1 MVFLLFSFMFLS
13 SFLCC
18 PSSLSLSFSLDNL
31 SETISKFTNP
41 LFYFVHLVLWLSKES
56 LISDTV
62 LFSFGFTLYRA
73 HFYEIFHLFN
83 MFLYSINNNYFKLLS
98 TYSKSQ
104 SFVGLFLLVKFSPN
118 NGSNLPAFL
127 VSFFFFNTYQIPCIK
142 TMETEVNVIF
152 AERRHIFSHKVAWI
166 RSGSFLSSFWGWF
179 ATPTKLNSSSI
190 WNVSKV
196 TCPVFLMGL
205 LQCCTV
211 QQKYNANHNRRH
223 QSKLKNAGSHTEKR
237 ILKNS
242 GKIVFNYWALRVLY
256 IFWTQVLWFLNI
268 FSHSVNYHILDR
280 VLCTTE
286 IYNFGRAHF
295 IFFSFF
301 PYAFDVILK
310 KPLSNQ
316 RSQRLTLI
324 LPPVSFRILALKF
337 YISGPFG
344 LIFIHSVR

>member
-62 LFSFGFTLYRA
+62 LFSFGFTLNRA

-190 WNVSKV
+190 
-196 TCPVFLMGL
+196 
-205 LQCCTV
+205 
-211 QQKYNANHNRRH
+211 
-223 QSKLKNAGSHTEKR
+223 
-237 ILKNS
+237 
-242 GKIVFNYWALRVLY
+242 
-256 IFWTQVLWFLNI
+256 
-268 FSHSVNYHILDR
+268 
-280 VLCTTE
+280 
-286 IYNFGRAHF
+286 
-295 IFFSFF
+295 
-301 PYAFDVILK
+301 
-310 KPLSNQ
+310 
-316 RSQRLTLI
+316 
-324 LPPVSFRILALKF
+324 
-337 YISGPFG
+337 
-344 LIFIHSVR
+344 